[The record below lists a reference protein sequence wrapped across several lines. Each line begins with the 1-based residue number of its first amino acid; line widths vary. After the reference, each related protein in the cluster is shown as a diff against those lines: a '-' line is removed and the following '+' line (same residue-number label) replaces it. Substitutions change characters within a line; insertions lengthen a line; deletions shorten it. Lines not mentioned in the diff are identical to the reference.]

1 MQEFIHKSVLCRNYC
16 TMSVRMERE
25 RERRGTQTKKKGG
38 RRIRTA
44 AGNRV
49 SFVNQKDLLSRAPW
63 I

>member
-1 MQEFIHKSVLCRNYC
+1 MQELLHDVC
-16 TMSVRMERE
+16 TDGTGARE
-25 RERRGTQTKKKGG
+25 EGDADEKKGG

-49 SFVNQKDLLSRAPW
+49 SFVNQKDLFSRAPW